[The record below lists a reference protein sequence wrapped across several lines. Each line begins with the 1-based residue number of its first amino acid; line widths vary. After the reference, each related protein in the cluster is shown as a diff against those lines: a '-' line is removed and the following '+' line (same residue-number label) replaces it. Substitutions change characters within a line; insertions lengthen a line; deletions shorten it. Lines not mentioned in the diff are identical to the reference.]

1 MPKSVAISLL
11 RKGNNGAQILEIL
24 DAICEDSEQQNSTA
38 IAEDFSGAP
47 VTDF

>member
-1 MPKSVAISLL
+1 MSTSIMVSLL
-11 RKGNNGAQILEIL
+11 RKGRTGNEILEIL
-24 DAICEDSEQQNSTA
+24 DVIYKESKQQKSTV